1 MQVDTQKADEPSSAV
16 QDALS
21 EGHELDYHH
30 LE

>member
-1 MQVDTQKADEPSSAV
+1 MANEPSSAV